1 MRCRYR
7 FLVKGRLRL
16 SQNAPIPSSG
26 WIFEFELDKGFV
38 KYILVT
44 VPLKGPEQWP
54 MIQKD
59 PEPGVKLDI
68 RPQLDLLPFIKR
80 ELRSIQG
87 LLSLFGLLSIDFD
100 ECEVEWLPDTD
111 DEKANLHLFTMG
123 KRREPLPDDQ
133 IPALP
138 FDVIARGVIA
148 ADAAVDIEVPMNFY
162 RRGILALHDENYI
175 EAIYYFYFI
184 LESVFGEGKFKKAA
198 VMDAFKKS
206 PELRKC
212 VERAIYDPGPVITI
226 NKKLKAQFDKNYS
239 MMSAEKVIRKIVE
252 LRGELHHH
260 TLKRKNWH
268 PENQHQ
274 FELDAVVLQAIAYNV
289 AFMMAEKYLWD
300 KAVIQAYEALRKEVS
315 KR

>member
-7 FLVKGRLRL
+7 FPVKGRIRL
-16 SQNAPIPSSG
+16 GINVPIPSSG
-26 WIFEFELDKGFV
+26 WIFEFELDKGIIKF
-38 KYILVT
+38 ITVT
-44 VPLKGPEQWP
+44 VPLIGPEQWP
-54 MIQKD
+54 TIQKD
-59 PEPGVKLDI
+59 PEPGVKLYI
-68 RPQLDLLPFIKR
+68 SPKLDLLPFIKR

-100 ECEVEWLPDTD
+100 KLEVEWLPDTD
-111 DEKANLHLFTMG
+111 EEKANLHLFTMHTTI
-123 KRREPLPDDQ
+123 EPLPDDQ
-133 IPALP
+133 IRPLP
-138 FDVIARGVIA
+138 FDAIARAVIA

-162 RRGILALHDENYI
+162 RRGLLELFSENYI
-175 EAIYYFYFI
+175 EAIYDFYFI
-184 LESVFGEGKFKKAA
+184 LETVFGEGKFKKAA

-212 VERAIYDPGPVITI
+212 VERAISDPGPVITI

-239 MMSAEKVIRKIVE
+239 MMSAEEVIRKIVE

-260 TLKRKNWH
+260 TLKRKKWH

-274 FELDAVVLQAIAYNV
+274 FELDAVVLQSIAYNV

-300 KAVIQAYEALRKEVS
+300 KAVIQAYEALTKGS
-315 KR
+315 I